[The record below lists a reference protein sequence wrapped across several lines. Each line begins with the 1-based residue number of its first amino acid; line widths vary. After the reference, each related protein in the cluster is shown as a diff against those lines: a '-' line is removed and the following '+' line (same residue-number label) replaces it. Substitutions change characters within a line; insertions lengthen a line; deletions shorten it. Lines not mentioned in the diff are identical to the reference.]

1 MCGVTIDVWQ
11 GGMEREREI
20 ALWEE
25 KEERESIIRERE
37 RDKEERKILKK
48 ESHWLS
54 ATWQAG
60 INKNSLDFS

>member
-1 MCGVTIDVWQ
+1 MWGYYRCLTGRD
-11 GGMEREREI
+11 GERERD
-20 ALWEE
+20 
-25 KEERESIIRERE
+25 SIIRERE

-60 INKNSLDFS
+60 INKNNLDFS